1 MTISKEVR
9 IGLLVAIAGVIFFA
23 GFSFLKGSDVFSSE
37 SEFYCYYPTVD
48 GLQKSSVVQVKGINI
63 GQVADMELAGEKGVK
78 VILSIHNSV
87 SIPEGTVANLASSDL
102 LGTKVIRLDMGK
114 GPGTIPAK
122 SVLESKK
129 DGSMVD
135 KLSGELTPRLEELKG
150 TIIAFN
156 QALNN
161 VNALVGDE
169 NQKAIT
175 GAIQSLKATSDNLA
189 HLSAAIDKESGQ
201 ISSILRN
208 ANSVTA
214 NLAKSNDTVQRILS
228 NTSRI
233 TGQLAN
239 APIQK
244 TLADLQKTT
253 AQLQSIMDKINNNQ
267 GSLGMFINN
276 KDAYNN
282 LNNSLKSITNLTDDL
297 KARPSR
303 YINVSVFGGKKKD

>member
-48 GLQKSSVVQVKGINI
+48 GLQKSSIVQVKGINI

-87 SIPEGTVANLASSDL
+87 KIPEGTIANLASSDL

-114 GPGTIPAK
+114 GPATMPAK